1 MPKTHYSDYVTK
13 MSQRFVQA
21 HDPPEAKIDR
31 ENWLACY
38 AALKTFEQHEQDVIV
53 EVYRTS
59 ITTTTFPDAVAAVA
73 RWESAKGRFCNNTV
87 HVIPAVW
94 ALVNR
99 YARAVAI
106 ERGLI

>member
-1 MPKTHYSDYVTK
+1 MPKTHYSDYVTRA
-13 MSQRFVQA
+13 SQRFVQT

-38 AALKTFEQHEQDVIV
+38 SALKKFEQQEQAVIL

-59 ITTTTFPDAVAAVA
+59 ITATTFQSAVEAVA
-73 RWESAKGRFCNNTV
+73 RWENAKQCTHNKTV
-87 HVIPAVW
+87 RGQTAVW
-94 ALVNR
+94 ALVNH